1 MYISDSFFVI
11 GGYPESP
18 KFSNIIARFNQNKEW
33 AKVGELVQSRRAH
46 NAIFD
51 GENII
56 VVGGGT
62 GVSLQGTGGRAITE
76 ICSFEGNQIS
86 CTTQEPELVDFY
98 GFPELYFVEEDF
110 CKST

>member
-62 GVSLQGTGGRAITE
+62 GGSHGAYTTE
-76 ICSFEGNQIS
+76 ICSFEGNQVS
-86 CTTQEPELVDFY
+86 CTTQEPDLVDFY